1 MASIADAN
9 RLSKDRLVE
18 SGGVKE
24 LHPMY
29 KTVAAAVIGFGVG
42 AGAATGIY
50 TVAVPAS
57 ADPSPAAH
65 PTASHYAKI
74 ANATP
79 ASLPLGPDSISGV
92 VRKVSPAVVKVVATV
107 PQQVSIGASPFFNPF
122 FGSIFGNQMP
132 GPTRTQITT
141 DIGSGFFFN
150 RNGDIL
156 TNDHVIQGAS
166 QVKVDVPGYSKPLS
180 ATVVGSDY
188 ASDLAVIKV
197 KLNKPAPTLALG
209 NSNTTPVGAW
219 SIAIG
224 NPYNLSHTVTVGV
237 VSAKGR
243 PLTIGN
249 RHYRNLLQT
258 SAAINPGNSGGPLL
272 NLAGQVVGINTA
284 VEAQGQGIGFA
295 IPTSTVENILPH
307 LMQQATQSRPWIGV
321 YISTDSASLA
331 YQDSLPTA
339 KGVVVDVVEP
349 NSPASKAGLSAGDVI
364 TAVNGQ
370 RVTTARA
377 LANMVKQSKVG
388 RHLRLTVNSN
398 GSSKLIAITVG
409 QRPPNLGQTSSSAPT
424 AG

>member
-1 MASIADAN
+1 MPIVYP
-9 RLSKDRLVE
+9 KTGLVE
-18 SGGVKE
+18 SRGVRE

-29 KTVAAAVIGFGVG
+29 KTVAAAIVGFGVG

-50 TVAVPAS
+50 TVATPAGT
-57 ADPSPAAH
+57 DPSPAAH
-65 PTASHYAKI
+65 PAASQYAKI
-74 ANATP
+74 AGPAA

-92 VRKVSPAVVKVVATV
+92 VGKVSPAVVKVVATV

-132 GPTRTQITT
+132 GPTTTEVTT

-150 RNGDIL
+150 RKGYIL

-166 QVKVDVPGYSKPLS
+166 RVKVDVPGYSKPLP

-188 ASDLAVIKV
+188 ASDLAVLKV
-197 KLNKPAPTLALG
+197 HLNKPAPTLALG

-219 SIAIG
+219 AIAIG

-295 IPTSTVENILPH
+295 IPTSTVETILPQ
-307 LMQQATQSRPWIGV
+307 LMRQASESRPWIGV
-321 YISTDSASLA
+321 YISTDSRSLA
-331 YQDSLPTA
+331 YQDSLPTS
-339 KGVVVDVVEP
+339 KGVVIDVVEP
-349 NSPASKAGLSAGDVI
+349 NSPASKAGLSAGDVV

-370 RVTTARA
+370 TVNTAQA
-377 LANMVKQSKVG
+377 LAHIVKHSKVG

-398 GSSKLIAITVG
+398 GFNKLIAVTVG
-409 QRPPNLGQTSSSAPT
+409 QRPPNLGQPPSSTPA